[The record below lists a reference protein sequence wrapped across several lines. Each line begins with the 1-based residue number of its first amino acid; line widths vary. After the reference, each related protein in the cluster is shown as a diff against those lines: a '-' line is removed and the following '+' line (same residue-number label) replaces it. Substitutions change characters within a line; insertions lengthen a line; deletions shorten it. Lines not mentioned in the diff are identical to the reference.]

1 MRKIKKMLAFG
12 LSVLMLAGSLVIP
25 NSKVSAQEQTSN
37 IAVHKQVYTNKVES
51 HETIVTDMRFVNDS
65 LLLGGKSVNLIW
77 APNNQ
82 PVITEETY
90 LKNVQGF
97 AMQQFIVDRLSI
109 TTTRRQEAVWSKDEL
124 VGNADIKI
132 SDKLNLGST
141 IMQVVATVTI
151 TDGQKMPDGNT
162 LSSIIDSFVRQG
174 AYSKG
179 IKPVFIEK
187 SGADVL
193 IENTGEELDLAQF
206 KVKPYN
212 PDEYGMIRFTL
223 YKIDREKLAAA
234 KVEPSEI
241 VKGDAYKN
249 YLDELFKPINKVV
262 NAAGIANFTS
272 VAQGDYVI
280 AETVKPAA
288 VVEPAQPMFIRLP
301 VTNKTNDG
309 FLSTVHL
316 YPKNK
321 IDEDKVTITVTKKG
335 LGTEGEASEPVP
347 EARFRLFY
355 GKPGQGGQEL
365 HVVETDSNGELKLS
379 KLKPGPYYLVE
390 LPANNVDAL
399 SGHRAIKKYFVSPY
413 LLDNANNKAQ
423 IMVQP
428 NGNITTTTDSDPAV
442 PNTLELMNYSTPD
455 GKKELLNKSAT
466 EYDYNAPIKF
476 KSTFK
481 FNFGDDKKNNGI
493 YGNFRITD
501 ELSSQYAKILE
512 DSVEVTLY
520 KGLNNNKL
528 NKGKDY
534 SLTVE
539 GHKFVIEFAPD
550 MNQYLN
556 NGATIIQVDYN
567 VALTEKLE
575 PNTKVNSKT
584 SLLYNIGD
592 VEKELKVSPT
602 EAVTTYGK
610 KFMKVDGGIFGTGVG
625 SEGVP
630 EAKFILRKELS
641 EGKYTY
647 WTNNGWKEFNS
658 FEEFIK
664 SGSAK
669 MFITTNSGELIIRGF
684 EEGNYEVIEVEAP
697 EGFDLDQTPVKFKL
711 DINSWPAEEVQKIVN
726 YRSADLPVT
735 GKEWTAIVI
744 GSTLALLVVGGVF
757 IVVSKKKDKK
767 KEN

>member
-1 MRKIKKMLAFG
+1 MRKVKKMLAFG
-12 LSVLMLAGSLVIP
+12 LSVLMLAGSLAVP
-25 NSKVSAQEQTSN
+25 NSKVNAQEQTSN
-37 IAVHKQVYTNKVES
+37 IAVHKQVYTNTAE
-51 HETIVTDMRFVNDS
+51 
-65 LLLGGKSVNLIW
+65 GGSTTVSEL
-77 APNNQ
+77 Q
-82 PVITEETY
+82 VSRGGLSSGGTPVIMWQLSSEVSVEENSY
-90 LKNVQGF
+90 LKDVQGLVP
-97 AMQQFIVDRLSI
+97 QQFVVDKLTINTSDGKQADW
-109 TTTRRQEAVWSKDEL
+109 TKDEL
-124 VGNADIKI
+124 ASNADV
-132 SDKLNLGST
+132 KLSGKLAVGST
-141 IMQVVATVTI
+141 IERLSVNAVT
-151 TDGQKMPDGNT
+151 TEGLPMPERNT
-162 LSSIIDSFVRQG
+162 LSSIINTFENENGYIKS
-174 AYSKG
+174 

-187 SGADVL
+187 SGAGVV

-223 YKIDREKLAAA
+223 YKIDRAKLAAV

-241 VKGDAYKN
+241 VKNDTYKE
-249 YLDELFKPINKVV
+249 YLDESFTPVDKVV

-272 VAQGDYVI
+272 VTQGDYVI

-288 VVEPAQPMFIRLP
+288 VVEPAQPMFVRLP

-316 YPKNK
+316 YPKNRV
-321 IDEDKVTITVTKKG
+321 DDDKVTITVTKKG
-335 LGTEGEASEPVP
+335 LSAEGETSEPV
-347 EARFRLFY
+347 ADAQFKLFY
-355 GKPGQGGQEL
+355 GKPGQDGQEL
-365 HVVETDSNGELKLS
+365 QTVKTDSNGELKLS

-390 LPANNVDAL
+390 LPSENIDTL
-399 SGHRAIKKYFVSPY
+399 SNGQATKKYFVSPY
-413 LLDNANNKAQ
+413 LLDNGNNKAQ

-428 NGNITTTTDSDPAV
+428 NGEITTSTDNDPAA
-442 PNTLELMNYSTPD
+442 PNTLALLNYSTPE
-455 GKKELLNKSAT
+455 GKKELINKSAT
-466 EYDYNAPIKF
+466 EYDYNAPISF

-481 FNFGDDKKNNGI
+481 YNFGTDQKNNNI

-512 DSVEVTLY
+512 DSVEITLY
-520 KGLNNNKL
+520 KGLSNNKL

-539 GHKFVIEFAPD
+539 GHKFTIEFAPS
-550 MNQYLN
+550 MVQYLST
-556 NGATIIQVDYN
+556 GATTIQVDYKA
-567 VALTEKLE
+567 VLTEKLE
-575 PNTKVNSKT
+575 PNTKVTNKT
-584 SLLYNIGD
+584 SFLYNIGD
-592 VEKELKVSPT
+592 VEKELKVSLT

-647 WTNNGWKEFNS
+647 WTNNGWQEFNS
-658 FEEFIK
+658 FDEFIN
-664 SGSAK
+664 SDSAK

-711 DINSWPAEEVQKIVN
+711 DINSWTAEEVQKIVN
-726 YRSADLPVT
+726 YKSADLPVT

-744 GSTLALLVVGGVF
+744 GSTLVLLVVGGVF
-757 IVVSKKKDKK
+757 IVVGKKKDKK
-767 KEN
+767 KED